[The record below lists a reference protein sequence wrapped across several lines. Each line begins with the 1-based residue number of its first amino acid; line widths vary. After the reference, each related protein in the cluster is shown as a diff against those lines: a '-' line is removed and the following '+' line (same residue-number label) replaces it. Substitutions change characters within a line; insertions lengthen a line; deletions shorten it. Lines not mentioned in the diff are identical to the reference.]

1 MNSWLIPPVWEIV
14 AAEIRDHRAAGLG
27 RLLTEDTVRFAAA
40 RALIAAGA
48 DPAGIR
54 VEWPHPALAGS
65 RVDLVIGGEP
75 PTALIEF
82 KYPREPN
89 EKNAAWTMALGE
101 VLKDLYRLAAYPG
114 EADRLFVYAETNR
127 LQRYMAG
134 AARRYGLDLDADP
147 VSLQPVNA
155 GRLPTT
161 AAQIIGADLA
171 ANHVTAHRLAVIDVD
186 AALRLSVYAVDPFAG
201 PPDPVATALA
211 SDAAEPVAV
220 PVPSTEQH
228 PMRTPRGVRA
238 QILEA
243 VQDIMIRSGGSTFT
257 PAEVVAEMARRGSNY
272 AESTIRTMITGHM
285 CSNAPD
291 NAGTTYDDLER
302 VDRGQYRLARD
313 TLR

>member
-1 MNSWLIPPVWEIV
+1 MNTWLTPPVWEVV

-27 RLLTEDTVRFAAA
+27 RLLTEDTVRFAAV
-40 RALIAAGA
+40 RALVAADA

-134 AARRYGLDLDADP
+134 AAQRYSLDLDADF

-155 GRLPTT
+155 DRLPTT

-171 ANHVTAHRLAVIDVD
+171 AKHVTARRLTVIDVD
-186 AALRLSVYAVDPFAG
+186 SALRLSVYTVDPFAG
-201 PPDPVATALA
+201 PPDPVASTLA
-211 SDAAEPVAV
+211 SDVAEPVAV
-220 PVPSTEQH
+220 REPGTAQH
-228 PMRTPRGVRA
+228 PIGSPGGVRA
-238 QILEA
+238 QILDA
-243 VQDIMIRSGGSTFT
+243 VQDILNRSGGSTFT
-257 PAEVVAEMARRGSNY
+257 PAEVGAEMARRGSNY

-302 VDRGQYRLARD
+302 VNRGRYRLARE
-313 TLR
+313 TRR